1 MNLAAPRFPVLQRMT
16 DELDDKWR
24 KEKVM
29 NIHVTRFVVLL
40 GFLLMTAVSSGA
52 EEPAIQA
59 VPVIGESLKGA
70 ANPSLAGRDAGERG
84 TFSLFPKSSP
94 ASPRSAAE
102 LLDPAT
108 PKVLPGFARLI
119 TKDARH
125 FVMAP
130 VRWDRSQWTKAGLTA
145 LAVGGVILLDDTVRE
160 TMADNSNATT
170 RRIAETVNPFG
181 AEYSWGVLGSFYVAG
196 KFFHNDRAG
205 AVAQDG
211 LASSLIAA
219 GAITPFLKRVTER
232 TRPEE
237 STGTYDYGKGGAS
250 YPSGHTTQAFAIASV
265 IASHYESRWVKT
277 AAYGLAGLV
286 GWARIETDVHYV
298 SDVVAGALIGTLV
311 GRTVVRLNK
320 KERFSVATSPSLDP
334 SAPGLALTFRVTS
347 QNFHWLSR

>member
-1 MNLAAPRFPVLQRMT
+1 MNT
-16 DELDDKWR
+16 
-24 KEKVM
+24 
-29 NIHVTRFVVLL
+29 HVTRFLVLL
-40 GFLLMTAVSSGA
+40 GVSLMAAVSSGA

-70 ANPSLAGRDAGERG
+70 VNPSLTDSDAIEGG

-94 ASPRSAAE
+94 ASPPSAAE

-125 FVMAP
+125 LVMAP
-130 VRWDRSQWTKAGLTA
+130 VHWDRSQWTKAGLAA

-170 RRIAETVNPFG
+170 RKIAETVNPFG

-196 KFFHNDRAG
+196 KFFHNGRARS
-205 AVAQDG
+205 VAQDG
-211 LASSLIAA
+211 LASSLIAS
-219 GAITPFLKRVTER
+219 GAITPFLKRVSER

-347 QNFHWLSR
+347 QDFHRLSR